1 MRKKKPNQKYMT
13 TRTQY
18 KAAKSYDHG
27 QFDAFCTNIY
37 AEGFKD
43 GVNSVQG
50 TDITAVMEKIKTVK
64 GIGEKRLAQIE
75 EAVSVLFSKESEV

>member
-37 AEGFKD
+37 TEGFKD